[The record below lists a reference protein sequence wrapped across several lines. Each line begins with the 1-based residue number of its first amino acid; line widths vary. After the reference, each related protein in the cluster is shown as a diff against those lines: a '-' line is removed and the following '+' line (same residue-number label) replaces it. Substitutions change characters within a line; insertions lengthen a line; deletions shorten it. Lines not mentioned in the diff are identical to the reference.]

1 MYNSIQGGYTVSIT
15 KEKFLNTY
23 PPLFN
28 PARLQHIITGNRSEE
43 LFPVMN
49 PARLQQCRRAGFF
62 IEGGD
67 LCAERADYRFTAG
80 ISA

>member
-28 PARLQHIITGNRSEE
+28 PARLQ
-43 LFPVMN
+43 
-49 PARLQQCRRAGFF
+49 QCRRAGFF
-62 IEGGD
+62 IDGGD

-80 ISA
+80 ICALNGRKCKKKIFCKNRQHVIY

>member
-28 PARLQHIITGNRSEE
+28 PARLQ
-43 LFPVMN
+43 
-49 PARLQQCRRAGFF
+49 QCRRAGFF
-62 IEGGD
+62 IDGGD

>member
-28 PARLQHIITGNRSEE
+28 PAC
-43 LFPVMN
+43 
-49 PARLQQCRRAGFF
+49 LQQCRRAGFF

>member
-1 MYNSIQGGYTVSIT
+1 MYKQKESGYTVTIT

-23 PPLFN
+23 HPLF
-28 PARLQHIITGNRSEE
+28 
-43 LFPVMN
+43 N

-62 IEGGD
+62 IDGGD

>member
-1 MYNSIQGGYTVSIT
+1 MYRIPETGHTVSIT

-28 PARLQHIITGNRSEE
+28 PARLQ
-43 LFPVMN
+43 
-49 PARLQQCRRAGFF
+49 QCRRAGFF
-62 IEGGD
+62 IDGGD

-80 ISA
+80 IFA

>member
-1 MYNSIQGGYTVSIT
+1 VYNSIQGGYTVSIT

-23 PPLFN
+23 PPLF
-28 PARLQHIITGNRSEE
+28 
-43 LFPVMN
+43 N